1 MNIVRTIDLDEGKT
15 DLVKQFV
22 NKKTDKV
29 ATKVVQKAEL
39 KTTSL
44 FLRYNKLRSTERFL

>member
-1 MNIVRTIDLDEGKT
+1 M
-15 DLVKQFV
+15 VKQFI

-29 ATKVVQKAEL
+29 ATKIVQKAEF

-44 FLRYNKLRSTERFL
+44 FLRYNKLKNTERFL